1 MFDTTQAA
9 ARVRTSICILA
20 LSLAIAS
27 CATSPVPPSPSVSVP
42 VTWHSEAARTENA
55 ENATVD
61 WWRQAGSAELS
72 DLIEQALHNNRDLH
86 AAAARVLQAR
96 AITGEV
102 DSERQVQLNG
112 VAAAS
117 RGRSTVLDPR
127 SSSVRA
133 GLQANWEADLFGA
146 KGLASRAVQFDSERA
161 ELARQGMET
170 VIAAEVATVYFD
182 SAILARRIRLGEQS
196 LEKLRLATRI
206 AGRQFNAGRLSR
218 PDVVAR
224 ESQQKTTQINQTT
237 LESAFKQRLFQLS
250 VLVGVPAGELN
261 PRFAGID
268 DLRLPA
274 PAAALPGELLERR
287 PDVQQH
293 LREVSAEAARVGVS
307 QRELYPRLMF
317 SWDDSLERARIDKSN
332 ATRDIALGYGLTLTL
347 PILDGGR
354 IRAQIQVSE
363 ARLKEAM
370 AGYEKAMLEALSDA
384 ETVLVRQKS
393 AAAILSLNEDS
404 LKLSGENVQHAKRLF
419 LAGQV
424 DQSRVVDSEL
434 AALQAKDTHLQAQ
447 GAYWTA
453 KVDVLRAFS
462 GPVEPSSESTADS
475 VSF

>member
-27 CATSPVPPSPSVSVP
+27 CATSPVSPCPSVSVP

-55 ENATVD
+55 GNATVA

-72 DLIEQALHNNRDLH
+72 ALIEQALHNNRDLH

-102 DSERQVQLNG
+102 DSERQLQLNG

-127 SSSVRA
+127 STSVRA
-133 GLQANWEADLFGA
+133 GLRASREADLFGA
-146 KGLASRAVQFDSERA
+146 KGLASQAAQLDSERA

-170 VIAAEVATVYFD
+170 VIAAEVATAYFD
-182 SAILARRIRLGEQS
+182 AAILDRRIRLGEQS
-196 LEKLRLATRI
+196 LEKLRLETRI
-206 AGRQFNAGRLSR
+206 AGKQFAAGRLTR

-224 ESQQKTTQINQTT
+224 ESQQKTAQINQTT
-237 LESAFKQRLFQLS
+237 LESAFQQRLFQLS
-250 VLVGVPAGELN
+250 VLVGVAAGELN
-261 PRFAGID
+261 PRFTGID

-307 QRELYPRLMF
+307 QRELYPRLLF
-317 SWDDSLERARIDKSN
+317 SWDDSLERARVDKSN
-332 ATRDIALGYGLTLTL
+332 ATSGIALGYGLTLTL

-354 IRAQIQVSE
+354 IRTQIQVSE
-363 ARLKEAM
+363 ARLKESM
-370 AGYEKAMLEALSDA
+370 AAYEKAMLEALADA

-393 AAAILSLNEDS
+393 ATTTLSLNDDS
-404 LKLSGENVQHAKRLF
+404 LKLSGENAQHAKRLF

-434 AALQAKDTHLQAQ
+434 VALQAMDAYLQAQ
-447 GAYWTA
+447 GAYWIA

-462 GPVEPSSESTADS
+462 GPLEPANKSVGGS

>member
-1 MFDTTQAA
+1 MFGTTRAA
-9 ARVRTSICILA
+9 PRVGTSICIFA

-27 CATSPVPPSPSVSVP
+27 CATSPVPPSPSVSTP
-42 VTWHSEAARTENA
+42 ASWHSEVARAENA
-55 ENATVD
+55 ENAAAA
-61 WWRQAGSAELS
+61 WWRQSGSTELS

-102 DSERQVQLNG
+102 DSERQLQLNG
-112 VAAAS
+112 VSAAS

-127 SSSVRA
+127 STSVRA
-133 GLQANWEADLFGA
+133 GLQASWKADLFGA
-146 KGLASRAVQFDSERA
+146 KRLASQAAQLDSERA

-170 VIAAEVATVYFD
+170 VIAAEVATAYFD
-182 SAILARRIRLGEQS
+182 AAILARRIRLGEQS
-196 LEKLRLATRI
+196 LDKLRLATRI
-206 AGRQFNAGRLSR
+206 AGKQFGAGRLTR
-218 PDVVAR
+218 PDIVAR
-224 ESQQKTTQINQTT
+224 EGQRKTAQIDQTN
-237 LESAFKQRLFQLS
+237 LESTFKLRLFQLS
-250 VLVGVPAGELN
+250 VLVGAAAGELN
-261 PRFAGID
+261 PRFTGID

-307 QRELYPRLMF
+307 QRELYPRLVF
-317 SWDDSLERARIDKSN
+317 SWDDSLERARVDKN
-332 ATRDIALGYGLTLTL
+332 YATHGIALGYGLTLTL

-370 AGYEKAMLEALSDA
+370 AGYEKAMLEALADA
-384 ETVLVRQKS
+384 ETVLVRQNS
-393 AAAILSLNEDS
+393 AATTLSLSEDS
-404 LKLSGENVQHAKRLF
+404 LKLSGENAKHAKRLY

-434 AALQAKDTHLQAQ
+434 AVLQAKAANLQAR
-447 GAYWTA
+447 GAFWA
-453 KVDVLRAFS
+453 ANVDVLRAFS
-462 GPVEPSSESTADS
+462 GPL
-475 VSF
+475 